1 YRGFITDTS
10 LNLQV
15 THAPCCRGKH
25 PPPDHGLRQFDPG
38 ENSFL
43 TPNIMPSDPVQFV
56 LVPLVY
62 CLVLCVGLPGNLVA
76 LLAFLQSGQVR
87 KAIRIYLINLTLADI
102 LFNLTLPLWIP
113 YYLAGGHWALS
124 DATCRL
130 AGTAYYTATYS
141 AIAFMTLISF
151 DRYCTVRVARLDLA
165 LNRRHG
171 AVAACVLVWLLC
183 LGCAIPSLAAP
194 QTWPGSRGTKCFEQ
208 TAWHRNYAYAMVG
221 FFVASFLVVLGA
233 YASIMRSLSA
243 TASPGS
249 HRRLARA
256 MVLGMLL
263 VFVVC
268 VAPYH
273 LTLAPW
279 VASRRQSPG
288 CSPPSTL
295 DVLHTLSVALLS
307 LNSCIDPLI
316 YCFAIKRFRAD
327 LWRTARKVVRCLPL
341 PPSPLERSI
350 PNVRSSSFT
359 SS

>member
-1 YRGFITDTS
+1 MNNCTAGLETMEAT
-10 LNLQV
+10 V
-15 THAPCCRGKH
+15 APVG
-25 PPPDHGLRQFDPG
+25 PTPG
-38 ENSFL
+38 ACEW
-43 TPNIMPSDPVQFV
+43 SDPVQFV

-62 CLVLCVGLPGNLVA
+62 CVVLCVGLPGNLVA
-76 LLAFLQSGQVR
+76 LLAFLQNGQVR

-113 YYLAGGHWALS
+113 YYLAGGHWAPPEPV
-124 DATCRL
+124 CRL
-130 AGTAYYTATYS
+130 TGAAYYMATYS

-151 DRYCTVRVARLDLA
+151 NRYCTVRVVRLDLA
-165 LNRRHG
+165 LNQRRG
-171 AVAACVLVWLLC
+171 AMAACLGVWLLC
-183 LGCAIPSLAAP
+183 LGCAIPSLATQ
-194 QTWPGSRGTKCFEQ
+194 QTRAGSRGTKCFEQ
-208 TAWHRNYAYAMVG
+208 YAEHRFYAYAMVG

-243 TASPGS
+243 AATASHGS

-273 LTLAPW
+273 LTLVPW
-279 VASRRQSPG
+279 VTSQTHIPG
-288 CSPPSTL
+288 CSPPSSL
-295 DVLHTLSVALLS
+295 DILHTLSVALLS

-316 YCFAIKRFRAD
+316 YCFSIKCFRAD
-327 LWRTARKVVRCLPL
+327 LWQLACRVVRCLPL
-341 PPSPLERSI
+341 PPSPLERTV